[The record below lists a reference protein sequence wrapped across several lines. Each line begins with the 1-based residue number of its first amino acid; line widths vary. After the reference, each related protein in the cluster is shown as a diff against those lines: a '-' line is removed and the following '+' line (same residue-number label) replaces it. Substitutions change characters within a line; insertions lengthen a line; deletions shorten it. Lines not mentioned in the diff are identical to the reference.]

1 MKSNQIVFT
10 YKKEPLPHTVRLT
23 LTPHPYPNPMD
34 KELEQWL
41 AVEDLDNKAETW
53 VEILSG
59 DKAGLQVENDSKL
72 KKSQQRMAGHQEQIS
87 R

>member
-1 MKSNQIVFT
+1 M
-10 YKKEPLPHTVRLT
+10 RLT

-34 KELEQWL
+34 EELEQWL